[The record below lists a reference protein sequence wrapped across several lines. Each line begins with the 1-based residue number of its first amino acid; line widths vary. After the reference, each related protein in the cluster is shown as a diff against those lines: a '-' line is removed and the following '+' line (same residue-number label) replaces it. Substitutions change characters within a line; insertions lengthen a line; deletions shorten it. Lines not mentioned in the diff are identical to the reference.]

1 MWLKICRRA
10 FCLCWITKDK
20 ILVRSHC
27 DPCYPVHFI
36 TIVTLPVQQD
46 HWAHQNHLIWW
57 STPKKE
63 ILCSFWK
70 RERERETDSG
80 GGYGLWVWVTERNW
94 FSLFHV
100 LLFQGLAL
108 WVWLVTGMPEMNIL
122 APSGFG
128 MNTSTCTCYC
138 NIWTFTQYENIISH
152 VSETSPKMTPGVTQY
167 WYQGL
172 VSSS

>member
-1 MWLKICRRA
+1 MLNHKRHHFFRESLWPLLPSTFHHHCYTSCSTRSLSPPKSSYLMINTKERDSLFFLK
-10 FCLCWITKDK
+10 
-20 ILVRSHC
+20 
-27 DPCYPVHFI
+27 
-36 TIVTLPVQQD
+36 
-46 HWAHQNHLIWW
+46 
-57 STPKKE
+57 
-63 ILCSFWK
+63 
-70 RERERETDSG
+70 EREKKGDWFWRR
-80 GGYGLWVWVTERNW
+80 VWLVGMSKSTERNW

-100 LLFQGLAL
+100 LLFQGLVL

-128 MNTSTCTCYC
+128 MNTNTCTCYC

-167 WYQGL
+167 WYQCL